1 MSDLRER
8 VPGHS
13 LMDEL
18 LRQWDRGTI
27 RVDEGG
33 TVVIDDEA
41 RGWFDGVTGERRV
54 AEILATLGPEWTVLH
69 SVPVGSR
76 GTDID
81 HIAISTAGVFAIN
94 TKYSPGRKVWAA
106 GRGLHVDGFKQ
117 PYIFASIR
125 ESKRVEEAL
134 SRASGLAI
142 DVVSLIVFVAPS
154 QITRKAPSGD
164 GVTLIQVISDREL
177 VRTLRRRPVY
187 SEEQIGRIVDAAV
200 RPETWMTKPRPS
212 SPPDHV
218 RREYDALAAA
228 VGPRRPAKPE
238 PKRVNVPARPRP
250 RPSLGA
256 RIASALAE
264 PPSPSARRPAPRRRN
279 QRRRKSFA
287 ERLITD
293 LAGPIVGLV
302 VLWGVY
308 NSLLS
313 R

>member
-1 MSDLRER
+1 MAD
-8 VPGHS
+8 PG
-13 LMDEL
+13 
-18 LRQWDRGTI
+18 
-27 RVDEGG
+27 
-33 TVVIDDEA
+33 
-41 RGWFDGVTGERRV
+41 
-54 AEILATLGPEWTVLH
+54 
-69 SVPVGSR
+69 
-76 GTDID
+76 
-81 HIAISTAGVFAIN
+81 FAIGFGSAQAERYVLDGSMLSFV
-94 TKYSPGRKVWAA
+94 TKQSMSMFRRCMLLNMGSLAA
-106 GRGLHVDGFKQ
+106 TTIAVVA
-117 PYIFASIR
+117 AS
-125 ESKRVEEAL
+125 VEEAL